1 MCIRD
6 STGMEYGD
14 LFGNFFFTDF
24 CTGHIYMVDKRGNS
38 IDFGEFE
45 GFEYTTLNKNHLG
58 EMFITAF
65 SSNRIL
71 QIHSDNPSPTAF
83 ITNGTDVFICENAN
97 TGVTLGAYNLPQATH
112 ISYEW
117 LKDGAPVAGANSP
130 GLLVDEAGVYQVIVT
145 NNNNGMQS
153 TSEETIVTIGESP
166 VVEEFVRV
174 DIGDTFQGVVITGD
188 TTFTRVFTS
197 SIGCDST
204 VLFIINDFVNTS
216 DLVSDVVRMSV
227 APNPFQGNILINLNL
242 ERAALVRL
250 DLFDLTGKQIRSVL
264 ENTRLSQGQYSQE
277 VDLSNLPKGTYLIR
291 GATDDGVFVERV
303 VKI

>member
-1 MCIRD
+1 M
-6 STGMEYGD
+6 
-14 LFGNFFFTDF
+14 
-24 CTGHIYMVDKRGNS
+24 
-38 IDFGEFE
+38 
-45 GFEYTTLNKNHLG
+45 
-58 EMFITAF
+58 
-65 SSNRIL
+65 
-71 QIHSDNPSPTAF
+71 
-83 ITNGTDVFICENAN
+83 
-97 TGVTLGAYNLPQATH
+97 
-112 ISYEW
+112 
-117 LKDGAPVAGANSP
+117 
-130 GLLVDEAGVYQVIVT
+130 IVT